1 MTKNKSFPWSTLLLA
16 AILVL
21 SGCQAITGQPEATS
35 TPLPVV
41 TQEPGV
47 LAEGRL
53 APQKYVN
60 LSFTT
65 GGMVEELLVEEGQQV
80 QAGQV
85 IAHLDQRQQLAAA
98 VDGAQLELIH
108 AQQALRDLND
118 NAAVTSA
125 NALQQ
130 VTVQRDAVRDAERY
144 RNNLQSLAEQTDIDK
159 ARANVVILKDR
170 LDKAQEDFAPYENKP
185 EDNVKR
191 AQLLSKLADARNHY
205 DDAVRLLNNLEG
217 STSEIDMAIAEA
229 SLSLAQASLQLAE
242 DEYEKVKDGPDPD
255 QLEAAQA
262 RLKAAETGLEAAR
275 ANLTN
280 RELAAPFAGTVA
292 RLNLKLGE
300 QVLPGQTAV
309 VLADFSGWVV
319 ETDDLTETEVP
330 SIFMGQEASITFDA
344 LPEIEFAG
352 VVQSISDL
360 STDRSGDVTY
370 TTKVQLQESD
380 PRLRWGMTALVQFVV
395 P

>member
-1 MTKNKSFPWSTLLLA
+1 MKNSYLLWTTLLLA
-16 AILVL
+16 AAFLV

-47 LAEGRL
+47 LAEGKL
-53 APQKYVN
+53 VPQKFVN
-60 LSFTT
+60 LSFTS
-65 GGMVEELLVEEGQQV
+65 GGMVEEILVEEGQQIE
-80 QAGQV
+80 AGQV

-98 VDGAQLELIH
+98 VDSAQLELIR
-108 AQQALRDLND
+108 AQQALKDLND
-118 NAAVTSA
+118 NAAVYSA
-125 NALQQ
+125 DANQKVAA
-130 VTVQRDAVRDAERY
+130 QRDAVRDAERY
-144 RNNLQSLAEQTDIDK
+144 LTNLESLAEQTDIDK

-170 LDKAQEDFAPYENKP
+170 LDQAQEDFAPYENKP
-185 EDNVKR
+185 EDNVTR

-229 SLSLAQASLQLAE
+229 NLSLAQASLQLAE
-242 DEYEKVKDGPDPD
+242 AEYEKVKDGPDPD
-255 QLEAAQA
+255 LLESAQV
-262 RLKAAETGLEAAR
+262 RLKAAETALEAAR
-275 ANLTN
+275 ANLTS
-280 RELAAPFAGTVA
+280 RELSAPFAGTLA
-292 RLNLKLGE
+292 RLNLKVGE
-300 QVLPGQTAV
+300 QVIPGQTAV

-319 ETDDLTETEVP
+319 ETDDLTENEVT
-330 SIFMGQEASITFDA
+330 SIFLDQDASITFDA

-352 VVQSISDL
+352 KVLSISDV

-370 TTKVQLQESD
+370 TTKVQLLDSD
-380 PRLRWGMTALVQFVV
+380 PRLRWGMTALVQFAV

>member
-1 MTKNKSFPWSTLLLA
+1 MKNRLLLWTTLLFAA
-16 AILVL
+16 AILM
-21 SGCQAITGQPEATS
+21 SGCQAITGQAEATS

-60 LSFTT
+60 LSFTS
-65 GGMVEELLVEEGQQV
+65 GGMVEALLVEEGQQIE
-80 QAGQV
+80 AGQV

-98 VDGAQLELIH
+98 VDSAQLELIR
-108 AQQALRDLND
+108 AQQALKDLDD
-118 NAAVTSA
+118 NAAVFSA
-125 NALQQ
+125 DANQKVAA
-130 VTVQRDAVRDAERY
+130 QRDAVRDAERHLT
-144 RNNLQSLAEQTDIDK
+144 NLESLAEQTDIDK

-170 LDKAQEDFAPYENKP
+170 LDQAQEDFAPYENKP
-185 EDNVKR
+185 EDNVTR

-229 SLSLAQASLQLAE
+229 NLSLAQASLQLAE

-255 QLEAAQA
+255 QLESAQA
-262 RLKAAETGLEAAR
+262 RLKAAETGLEAAQ
-275 ANLTN
+275 ANLSN
-280 RELAAPFAGTVA
+280 RELTAPFAGTVA
-292 RLNLKLGE
+292 RLNLKVGE
-300 QVLPGQTAV
+300 QVIPGQTAV

-319 ETDDLTETEVP
+319 ETEDLTENEVT
-330 SIFMGQEASITFDA
+330 SIFLDQDASITFDA

-352 VVQSISDL
+352 KVQAISDV

-370 TTKVQLQESD
+370 TTKVQLQDSD
-380 PRLRWGMTALVQFVV
+380 PRLRWGMTALVQFTV